1 MTAVRSP
8 RLVVLS
14 LATLTL
20 TVCGAGMLHLA
31 AQERGRTARVRPATG
46 NREEGVGGGHIPQH
60 GPPPTPVR
68 RPAPAPAATA
78 VPRDQAGH
86 PEAPHVHANNDE
98 WVGHRTGRTDPRY
111 HLDHPWEHGHFAKP
125 IGPQHVWRLR
135 GGDRN
140 RFSVGGFYFQVAA
153 PDAAFVTDWLWDD
166 DDIVLYDDPDH
177 DGWYLAYNTRLGT
190 YVHVLYLGA

>member
-8 RLVVLS
+8 RLIVLS

-20 TVCGAGMLHLA
+20 TVSGAGMLNLA

-60 GPPPTPVR
+60 GPPPTAAH

-153 PDAAFVTDWLWDD
+153 PDAAFVDDWMWGD